1 MKKLLFSLPLLTA
14 ALLLSSCGGIVKADK
29 QEAKTDGEVLASDT
43 NAIAETESGTV
54 AGYQENGVY
63 IYKGIPYAK
72 AERFMPPQPVAKWE
86 GIRSSRA
93 YGPTCPQ
100 GKRAGWYHDE
110 SAFAFDWNDGFPDED
125 CLRVNIWTPGLK
137 DGKKRPVMVWLHGGG
152 YAAGSGQELPSYDGS
167 NLAKNGDV
175 VVVTMDAHQPDDKH
189 FELWPAHNVVGTK
202 GQEPYGELRDW
213 YVENESNRD
222 VLYVPKTNYNAFH
235 ETTLA
240 FQLKMKKVEKVH
252 VVGVCTDICDFL
264 TLAGADAHGF
274 KTAVHKRGV
283 ATFTNLGETFI
294 NQAKMIFHTEII
306 E

>member
-1 MKKLLFSLPLLTA
+1 MKKLFFSLPLLTA

-137 DGKKRPVMVWLHGGG
+137 DGK
-152 YAAGSGQELPSYDGS
+152 
-167 NLAKNGDV
+167 
-175 VVVTMDAHQPDDKH
+175 
-189 FELWPAHNVVGTK
+189 
-202 GQEPYGELRDW
+202 
-213 YVENESNRD
+213 
-222 VLYVPKTNYNAFH
+222 
-235 ETTLA
+235 
-240 FQLKMKKVEKVH
+240 
-252 VVGVCTDICDFL
+252 
-264 TLAGADAHGF
+264 
-274 KTAVHKRGV
+274 
-283 ATFTNLGETFI
+283 
-294 NQAKMIFHTEII
+294 
-306 E
+306 